1 MKCHEARKWMSP
13 YLDSELGQTKTY
25 EVSEHLQQCEACA
38 ERFEGEGRVDEM
50 IRDRIEQECMPDE
63 LWGSLREIPD
73 RLQRTL
79 WHAWGSRLAMAAVL
93 VFTFVGVMRLWPDRE
108 GPSTPQI
115 VSTFVSSAPDNQP
128 FSTVGDRTVLAR
140 QVNARLRRDFG
151 IEVPIPTPEQLG
163 PHVNFEILSATVRTD
178 AAGREWVEVRLNC
191 CGQPL
196 LLAFAKGDG
205 GTLPDIFSDLDVG
218 APDATQNFDGVHVAS
233 RELGGGTAVVV
244 SKHPVAGVIR
254 HLRVVGA

>member
-25 EVSEHLQQCEACA
+25 EVSEHLQQCGDCA
-38 ERFEGEGRVDEM
+38 QRFEGEGRVDEM
-50 IRDRIEQECMPDE
+50 IRERVEQERMPDE

-93 VFTFVGVMRLWPDRE
+93 VFTFVGMMMLWPDR
-108 GPSTPQI
+108 GAPSTPQI
-115 VSTFVSSAPDNQP
+115 VSTFASSAPDNQP
-128 FSTVGDRTVLAR
+128 FIATGDRMILAQ
-140 QVNARLRRDFG
+140 QVNATLRRDFG

-163 PHVNFEILSATVRTD
+163 PHVDFELLSATVRTD
-178 AAGREWVEVRLNC
+178 DTGREWVEVRLNC

-205 GTLPDIFSDLDVG
+205 GTLPDIFNGLDGG
-218 APDATQNFDGVHVAS
+218 APDLAQDFDGVHVAS

-244 SKHPVAGVIR
+244 SKHPVAGVIG